1 MTMMRSR
8 TPIAT
13 MQAVRA
19 YPYNQ
24 YVNFNF
30 ELFDWSVLE
39 RSCFFNNECGA
50 LRCECK
56 KEHQG
61 TTKGGGVYE
70 TFELIINLMFNS
82 MIIPLDEDL

>member
-1 MTMMRSR
+1 MTTMRIR

-13 MQAVRA
+13 MHAVRA

-24 YVNFNF
+24 YVNFNL

-56 KEHQG
+56 KEK
-61 TTKGGGVYE
+61 KGGVVMQ

-82 MIIPLDEDL
+82 MIIPLNEDL